1 MKEKTNYPSVDKTH
15 LQGISNFK
23 LHPFIPNMSV
33 YNSIKLMNIPY
44 MNNIAIDCLDLSL
57 NYKELIK
64 NSNVIA
70 KSLIELGVKPGEIIT
85 VCMSNYAQAVEI
97 FLAANKI
104 GVTVSFINSFAKKE
118 ETIKYLNY
126 FESPIFVNYNKDE
139 DYNREIKGKTKVRNI
154 ITLDKNDL
162 NRKDFNKINGNLI
175 GYNDLVTFSDLG
187 LVSDFQKGYFK
198 TNFNG
203 NQDAL
208 ILFTSGTTGEPKS
221 VLITNKNILASGIYT
236 KNTCEI
242 KPTADESCL
251 VCVPFCYPYG
261 FATSVL
267 MSLLCG
273 RTAILAPDLSKDNI
287 EYFMKKNPN
296 IIFGS
301 PALLELIK
309 RNVSD
314 GVDLSSCKDFI
325 TGGDFLFPKNREE
338 GIEFFKKH
346 NSNIGIYEGSGN
358 AEGLGTL
365 TSSYVKNPKPGTV
378 GKLLVGSDA
387 IIIDENGKELKYNE
401 EGELCVT
408 GDHIFKGYFKN
419 EEQTKKAKFMYKGKE
434 YFKTGTLGLLDED
447 GFFTL
452 TGRASRYYIISTL
465 NKVYCDKVQ
474 SIISLIDVVENA
486 CFVGK
491 TDDDML
497 FTGKAFIVLKP
508 NVPKTEETKNYII
521 DKCEKEFVN
530 QKGERVQLEP
540 YEIPTSITFLD
551 DLPRKES
558 SDKIDYKLLNEL
570 AEEEYKLE
578 KLERTRK

>member
-1 MKEKTNYPSVDKTH
+1 MKEKTNYPSIDKTH

-23 LHPFIPNMSV
+23 LHPFIPNISV
-33 YNSIKLMNIPY
+33 YNSIKLINIPY
-44 MNNIAIDCLDLSL
+44 MNNIAIDCLDLKL
-57 NYKELIK
+57 NYKEMIK

-85 VCMSNYAQAVEI
+85 ICMPNYAQAVEI

-126 FESPIFVNYNKDE
+126 FESPIFINYNKDKE
-139 DYNREIKGKTKVRNI
+139 HNKEIKEKTKVRNI
-154 ITLDKNDL
+154 ITLGKDDL
-162 NRKDFNKINGNLI
+162 NRKDFNRINGKLI
-175 GYNDLVTFSDLG
+175 GYDDLVTFSDLG

-325 TGGDFLFPKNREE
+325 TGGDFLFPKNRKE

-408 GDHIFKGYFKN
+408 GKHIFKEYYKN
-419 EEQTKKAKFMYKGKE
+419 EEETKAMI
-434 YFKTGTLGLLDED
+434 DED
-447 GFFTL
+447 NWIHTGDVGHMDENGRLFILERLKRVIIRADGFKVFSSKIEQAVNLCDQIDNSVAVATPDLTEAQGELPVVYFTL
-452 TGRASRYYIISTL
+452 KHNHSKNKEEIINEL
-465 NKVYCDKVQ
+465 KEICRVKLAEYEQPVEF
-474 SIISLIDVVENA
+474 IIKDELP
-486 CFVGK
+486 
-491 TDDDML
+491 L
-497 FTGKAFIVLKP
+497 
-508 NVPKTEETKNYII
+508 
-521 DKCEKEFVN
+521 
-530 QKGERVQLEP
+530 
-540 YEIPTSITFLD
+540 TSIG
-551 DLPRKES
+551 
-558 SDKIDYKLLNEL
+558 KIDSFKLKQEQYDKAALV
-570 AEEEYKLE
+570 
-578 KLERTRK
+578 RKRK

>member
-1 MKEKTNYPSVDKTH
+1 MEHVH
-15 LQGISNFK
+15 
-23 LHPFIPNMSV
+23 
-33 YNSIKLMNIPY
+33 SII
-44 MNNIAIDCLDLSL
+44 
-57 NYKELIK
+57 LIK
-64 NSNVIA
+64 R
-70 KSLIELGVKPGEIIT
+70 GD
-85 VCMSNYAQAVEI
+85 
-97 FLAANKI
+97 
-104 GVTVSFINSFAKKE
+104 
-118 ETIKYLNY
+118 KYLNY
-126 FESPIFVNYNKDE
+126 FESPIFINYNKDKE
-139 DYNREIKGKTKVRNI
+139 HNKEIKEKTKVRNI
-154 ITLDKNDL
+154 ITLGKDDL
-162 NRKDFNKINGNLI
+162 NRKDFNRINGKLI
-175 GYNDLVTFSDLG
+175 GYDDLVTFSDLG

-314 GVDLSSCKDFI
+314 GVDLSPCKDFI
-325 TGGDFLFPKNREE
+325 TGGDFLFPKNRKE

-408 GDHIFKGYFKN
+408 GKHIFKEYYKN
-419 EEQTKKAKFMYKGKE
+419 EEQTKAVKFMYKGKE
-434 YFKTGTLGLLDED
+434 YFKTGTLGTLDED

-508 NVPKTEETKNYII
+508 NVPKTEETKNYIMSE
-521 DKCEKEFVN
+521 CEKQFIN
-530 QKGERVQLEP
+530 QKGETVQLEP

-551 DLPRKES
+551 ELPRKES
-558 SDKIDYKLLNEL
+558 SDKIDYQVLNAL
-570 AEEEYKLE
+570 AEKEYEFE

>member
-1 MKEKTNYPSVDKTH
+1 M
-15 LQGISNFK
+15 
-23 LHPFIPNMSV
+23 
-33 YNSIKLMNIPY
+33 
-44 MNNIAIDCLDLSL
+44 
-57 NYKELIK
+57 
-64 NSNVIA
+64 
-70 KSLIELGVKPGEIIT
+70 
-85 VCMSNYAQAVEI
+85 
-97 FLAANKI
+97 
-104 GVTVSFINSFAKKE
+104 
-118 ETIKYLNY
+118 
-126 FESPIFVNYNKDE
+126 
-139 DYNREIKGKTKVRNI
+139 
-154 ITLDKNDL
+154 
-162 NRKDFNKINGNLI
+162 
-175 GYNDLVTFSDLG
+175 
-187 LVSDFQKGYFK
+187 
-198 TNFNG
+198 
-203 NQDAL
+203 
-208 ILFTSGTTGEPKS
+208 
-221 VLITNKNILASGIYT
+221 
-236 KNTCEI
+236 
-242 KPTADESCL
+242 
-251 VCVPFCYPYG
+251 PFCYPYG

-325 TGGDFLFPKNREE
+325 TGGDFLFPKNRKE

-365 TSSYVKNPKPGTV
+365 TSSYVKNPKLGTV

-387 IIIDENGKELKYNE
+387 IIINHDTGKELKYNE

-419 EEQTKKAKFMYKGKE
+419 EELTKDAKFMYKGKE

-452 TGRASRYYIISTL
+452 TGRVSRFYIVSSL
-465 NKVYCDKVQ
+465 DKVHCDNVQ
-474 SIISLIDVVENA
+474 NIISLIDVVENV
-486 CFVGK
+486 CLVGK
-491 TDDDML
+491 PDDDML

-508 NVPKTEETKNYII
+508 NVPKTEETKKYII
-521 DKCEKEFVN
+521 SECEKQFIN
-530 QKGERVQLEP
+530 QNGKRVQLKP
-540 YEIPTSITFLD
+540 YEIPASITFLD
-551 DLPRKES
+551 ELPRNKL
-558 SDKIDYKLLNEL
+558 SDKIDYKLLNKL
-570 AEEEYKLE
+570 VAEEYKLE